1 MEMDILAILMVA
13 FGLFAVLMFILFYA
27 YAKKYY
33 NEKHLDN
40 NFDEDEIAVYL
51 DEKEQVESENE
62 KNNLQEFD
70 EEFIPRK
77 RK

>member
-1 MEMDILAILMVA
+1 MIPITKP
-13 FGLFAVLMFILFYA
+13 Y
-27 YAKKYY
+27 
-33 NEKHLDN
+33 
-40 NFDEDEIAVYL
+40 FDEDEIAVYL